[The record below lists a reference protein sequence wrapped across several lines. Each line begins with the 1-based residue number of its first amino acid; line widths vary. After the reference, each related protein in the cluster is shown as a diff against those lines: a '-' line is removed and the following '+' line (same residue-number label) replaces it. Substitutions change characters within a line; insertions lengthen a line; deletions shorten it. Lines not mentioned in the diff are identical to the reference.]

1 LFVARSH
8 LAGRRAR
15 ARFLPPDLFGE
26 PAWDLLLDLF
36 IAGEECK
43 PISITSACIASGV
56 ASTTALRWIGVLEER
71 GLILRAPDPGDGRR
85 IYLALT
91 FTAREAVL
99 DWLRAVGP

>member
-1 LFVARSH
+1 
-8 LAGRRAR
+8 
-15 ARFLPPDLFGE
+15 
-26 PAWDLLLDLF
+26 
-36 IAGEECK
+36 
-43 PISITSACIASGV
+43 V